1 MPSLLKSMDSPKKP
15 EFALK
20 SSTLLSPHPVAVT
33 CRRYGIAR
41 STYYRWKKKFN
52 PRNLQSLED
61 RSRRPKKI
69 RKPQWT
75 SELVERVQR
84 LREEF
89 PFLGKG
95 KLTVLLRREGF
106 TASSS
111 TVGRILRYLKT
122 RGLLREEEKPR
133 RVSATKSPRGNQR
146 PHAQRK
152 PKDYE
157 VASPGDLI
165 AIDTLDIR
173 PLPGKVYKQF
183 TAGDLVSRWAYS
195 SLHSRATANLARV
208 FLEELRKVPPF
219 QCGPGG
225 TGGSEFYGEF
235 GSPRRNTVSSSS
247 SFPQGLPYPWNGG
260 TAQPDL
266 PGGVLGAL

>member
-1 MPSLLKSMDSPKKP
+1 
-15 EFALK
+15 
-20 SSTLLSPHPVAVT
+20 
-33 CRRYGIAR
+33 
-41 STYYRWKKKFN
+41 
-52 PRNLQSLED
+52 
-61 RSRRPKKI
+61 
-69 RKPQWT
+69 
-75 SELVERVQR
+75 VERIQR

-95 KLTVLLRREGF
+95 KLTVLLRKEGF

-111 TVGRILRYLKT
+111 TVGRILKSLKA
-122 RGLLREEEKPR
+122 RGLLREGEKPR
-133 RVSATKSPRGNQR
+133 KVSVTGNRRGHQR

-157 VASPGDLI
+157 VESPGDLI

-208 FLEELRKVPPF
+208 FLEELLRKCPF
-219 QCGPGG
+219 PVRAIQVD
-225 TGGSEFYGEF
+225 GGSEFYGEF
-235 GSPRRNTVSSSS
+235 EGPRRNTVSSSS
-247 SFPQGLPYPWNGG
+247 SFLQGLPYPWSGG
-260 TAQPDL
+260 TAQSDL
-266 PGGVLGAL
+266 PGGVLGALRGGGGS

>member
-1 MPSLLKSMDSPKKP
+1 
-15 EFALK
+15 
-20 SSTLLSPHPVAVT
+20 
-33 CRRYGIAR
+33 
-41 STYYRWKKKFN
+41 
-52 PRNLQSLED
+52 
-61 RSRRPKKI
+61 
-69 RKPQWT
+69 
-75 SELVERVQR
+75 VERVQR

-183 TAGDLVSRWAYS
+183 TAGDLILRWAYS

-208 FLEELRKVPPF
+208 FLEELLRKCPF
-219 QCGPGG
+219 PVRA
-225 TGGSEFYGEF
+225 
-235 GSPRRNTVSSSS
+235 RRYWRERI
-247 SFPQGLPYPWNGG
+247 LW
-260 TAQPDL
+260 
-266 PGGVLGAL
+266 GV

>member
-1 MPSLLKSMDSPKKP
+1 
-15 EFALK
+15 
-20 SSTLLSPHPVAVT
+20 
-33 CRRYGIAR
+33 
-41 STYYRWKKKFN
+41 
-52 PRNLQSLED
+52 LE
-61 RSRRPKKI
+61 
-69 RKPQWT
+69 
-75 SELVERVQR
+75 EMQR

-195 SLHSRATANLARV
+195 SLHLRATANLARV

-235 GSPRRNTVSSSS
+235 EGPRRNTVSSSS

-260 TAQPDL
+260 TVQPDL
-266 PGGVLGAL
+266 PGGFSPHYEDEVDLVTMRFHLKRWTEEVYNRKRPHWSLGYRSPWEYLRDTGLVECPT